1 MIANRLLMTKTNVES
16 IFRRRRVVRLPGAL
30 ALGGLI
36 TYGFNLAILRPIYL
50 EELNSFGLAEK
61 YFFLDLNADMMRQD
75 LEQMG
80 ISIEA
85 KHFDM
90 EKTE

>member
-1 MIANRLLMTKTNVES
+1 
-16 IFRRRRVVRLPGAL
+16 L
-30 ALGGLI
+30 AD
-36 TYGFNLAILRPIYL
+36 
-50 EELNSFGLAEK
+50 K
-61 YFFLDLNADMMRQD
+61 YFFLDLNADMMRKD
-75 LEQMG
+75 LADMG